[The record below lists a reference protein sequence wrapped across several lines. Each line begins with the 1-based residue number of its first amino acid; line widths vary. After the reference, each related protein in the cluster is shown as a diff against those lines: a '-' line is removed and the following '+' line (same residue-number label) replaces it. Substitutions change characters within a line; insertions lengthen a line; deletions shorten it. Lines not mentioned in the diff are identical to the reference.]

1 MLHLKGHFLV
11 IFGLKVTL
19 LRYFVINS
27 YEFNQQFYVFFLNSI
42 VKITDILLNCFF
54 FNAIHSVKGQT

>member
-19 LRYFVINS
+19 FRYFVINS

-54 FNAIHSVKGQT
+54 F